1 MVEQVMDFIE
11 GYDKEIGEAIKAEC
25 GRQRRNLE
33 LIASENIVS
42 EPVMAAMGTVPH
54 QQIRGRIFRKTLL
67 RRDVSLWTWWETIA
81 IERAKKL
88 FGCDYVNVQPH
99 SEPRPTWLC
108 S

>member
-42 EPVMAAMGTVPH
+42 EPVMGCHGNGSH
-54 QQIRGRIFRKTLL
+54 QQIRRKDIQETLL
-67 RRDVSLWTWWETIA
+67 RRM
-81 IERAKKL
+81 
-88 FGCDYVNVQPH
+88 
-99 SEPRPTWLC
+99 
-108 S
+108 

>member
-42 EPVMAAMGTVPH
+42 EPVMAAMGTVLTNK
-54 QQIRGRIFRKTLL
+54 IRGRIRGKTLL
-67 RRDVSLWTWWETIA
+67 RRMRVCGRGGDH
-81 IERAKKL
+81 
-88 FGCDYVNVQPH
+88 CH
-99 SEPRPTWLC
+99 
-108 S
+108 

>member
-42 EPVMAAMGTVPH
+42 EPVMA
-54 QQIRGRIFRKTLL
+54 GRCAAYIHARPLPNRLKSFQNLNLICSVLL
-67 RRDVSLWTWWETIA
+67 SHVI
-81 IERAKKL
+81 
-88 FGCDYVNVQPH
+88 
-99 SEPRPTWLC
+99 
-108 S
+108 

>member
-25 GRQRRNLE
+25 GCQRRNLE

-42 EPVMAAMGTVPH
+42 GHGSH

-67 RRDVSLWTWWETIA
+67 RRM
-81 IERAKKL
+81 
-88 FGCDYVNVQPH
+88 
-99 SEPRPTWLC
+99 
-108 S
+108 

>member
-42 EPVMAAMGTVPH
+42 EPVMAAMGTVLTKDI
-54 QQIRGRIFRKTLL
+54 QENAITA
-67 RRDVSLWTWWETIA
+67 DVSLWTWW
-81 IERAKKL
+81 
-88 FGCDYVNVQPH
+88 
-99 SEPRPTWLC
+99 RPLPLNGQRSCLDATM
-108 S
+108 

>member
-42 EPVMAAMGTVPH
+42 EPVMAAMGTVL
-54 QQIRGRIFRKTLL
+54 T
-67 RRDVSLWTWWETIA
+67 
-81 IERAKKL
+81 
-88 FGCDYVNVQPH
+88 N
-99 SEPRPTWLC
+99 
-108 S
+108 

>member
-42 EPVMAAMGTVPH
+42 EPVMAAMGTVLTNKYAEGYSGK
-54 QQIRGRIFRKTLL
+54 RYYGGCE
-67 RRDVSLWTWWETIA
+67 WTWW
-81 IERAKKL
+81 
-88 FGCDYVNVQPH
+88 
-99 SEPRPTWLC
+99 RPLPLNGQRSCLDATM
-108 S
+108 